1 MTRIRINS
9 AFLNRNIPLVV
20 CMVFCAAPFL
30 SFAQSPGLKGLVVE
44 RYYVS
49 DTLDSAV
56 SLMPNLPPGSVTY
69 RIFVDMEKG
78 YRFQAVFG
86 SDGHP
91 MKIATT
97 TSFYNHPVHG
107 NNLGNLIYDATL
119 PSSTVMLD
127 SWISVGAASTVHVG
141 TMKSDDDTVGNIA
154 NKKLA
159 LSNADSSA
167 GIPLN
172 KRDGLK
178 RIRLGTEMPRVTAL
192 NIDSFLNELKNPT
205 SINTGYSFVT
215 ENGSWACI
223 GGSSNEAESG
233 NRVLIGQFTTSGD
246 FSFTLNLQL
255 GKPGGGYEQ
264 YVADKPFGGQRTNPS
279 LKFSSR

>member
-1 MTRIRINS
+1 MGFLKINNS
-9 AFLNRNIPLVV
+9 LVA
-20 CMVFCAAPFL
+20 CMFFFATPFF
-30 SFAQSPGLKGLVVE
+30 SFSQSPGLKGLVVE

-49 DTLDSAV
+49 DTLDSSV
-56 SLMPNLPPGSVTY
+56 SLMPNLPKGSVTY

-119 PSSTVMLD
+119 SSSTVMLD

-141 TMKSDDDTVGNIA
+141 IMKADDDTVGNIA
-154 NKKLA
+154 NKRLA

-167 GIPLN
+167 GIPLT
-172 KRDGLK
+172 KSDGLK
-178 RIRLGTEMPRVTAL
+178 RIRLGTELPRVTAL

-205 SINTGYSFVT
+205 SIATGYSFVT

-223 GGSSNEAESG
+223 GGSSNETESG

-246 FSFTLNLQL
+246 FSFSLNLQL

-264 YVADKPFGGQRTNPS
+264 YVADKPSGNQRTNAS

>member
-1 MTRIRINS
+1 MTIFRINM
-9 AFLNRNIPLVV
+9 AFLKINNSLVACMFFFAIP
-20 CMVFCAAPFL
+20 FF
-30 SFAQSPGLKGLVVE
+30 SFSQSPGLKGLVVE

-49 DTLDSAV
+49 DTLDSSV
-56 SLMPNLPPGSVTY
+56 SLMPNLPAGSVTY

-86 SDGHP
+86 SEGHP
-91 MKIATT
+91 MRIATS

-107 NNLGNLIYDATL
+107 SNLANLIYDASL

-127 SWISVGAASTVHVG
+127 SWISVGAASSVHLGV
-141 TMKSDDDTVGNIA
+141 MKVDDDTLGNIS
-154 NKKLA
+154 NKRLA
-159 LSNADSSA
+159 LSNTDASA
-167 GIPLN
+167 GVPLTEI
-172 KRDGLK
+172 DGLK
-178 RIRLGTEMPRVTAL
+178 RIPIGAEMPRITAL
-192 NIDSFLNELKNPT
+192 NIDNLLYELKNP
-205 SINTGYSFVT
+205 SSLPQGYAFET

-223 GGSSNEAESG
+223 GGSSNETDTF

-246 FSFTLNLQL
+246 FSFSLNLQL

-264 YVADKPFGGQRTNPS
+264 YVADKPTGNQRTNAS